1 MTNSENRLSDR
12 TDRRIGQ
19 AWVSAGV
26 LAAGCGGLAYALP
39 VFDVNDRWLHDAPWR
54 QVLLWVG
61 SVTCLLAALGVL
73 VAHRWRT
80 SVLGHDN
87 LETIRWLS
95 TREFNQLV
103 EDGFRRQGYLV
114 QSSERSF
121 AGSGID
127 LILRKAHRHILV
139 LCRREIDPA
148 RQLAAVQEL
157 HAATATLHGCSGLM
171 ITSETVSADVKRFAA
186 EHAIAVIEGQG
197 LLKLVQ
203 RARGDRISAPARKE
217 PHFSTP
223 LTALPAC
230 PQCGGPMIPDLET
243 RVATGENAWRCV
255 RGPDCRTPHLAS

>member
-1 MTNSENRLSDR
+1 MSNSENRLSDR

-73 VAHRWRT
+73 IAHRWRT

-103 EDGFRRQGYLV
+103 EDGFR
-114 QSSERSF
+114 
-121 AGSGID
+121 
-127 LILRKAHRHILV
+127 
-139 LCRREIDPA
+139 
-148 RQLAAVQEL
+148 
-157 HAATATLHGCSGLM
+157 
-171 ITSETVSADVKRFAA
+171 
-186 EHAIAVIEGQG
+186 
-197 LLKLVQ
+197 
-203 RARGDRISAPARKE
+203 
-217 PHFSTP
+217 
-223 LTALPAC
+223 
-230 PQCGGPMIPDLET
+230 
-243 RVATGENAWRCV
+243 
-255 RGPDCRTPHLAS
+255 